1 MDIEKELA
9 AMQER
14 MFSRELLGVI
24 LEASAREREQDGR
37 DYSDP
42 KALSGVHLSTEQSAM
57 LSQAKALFLEK
68 LRRSMRFAFS
78 RGCYA
83 VFQQYFAKNPPEDPF
98 QVYIE
103 NYLPEDH
110 GRENADWEASD
121 AIIKALKEALPD
133 KEKARLLAIE
143 TVWESRYSG
152 VLRHSF
158 ILGCRYALSLI
169 ESIGRAGASL
179 SGRIRRIEQN
189 LKFDGIE

>member
-1 MDIEKELA
+1 MK
-9 AMQER
+9 
-14 MFSRELLGVI
+14 
-24 LEASAREREQDGR
+24 
-37 DYSDP
+37 
-42 KALSGVHLSTEQSAM
+42 
-57 LSQAKALFLEK
+57 K

-121 AIIKALKEALPD
+121 AIIKALKEELPD

-158 ILGCRYALSLI
+158 ILGCRYAFSLI
-169 ESIGRAGASL
+169 ESIGRAGTSL
-179 SGRIRRIEQN
+179 SGRIRRIEQD

>member
-24 LEASAREREQDGR
+24 LEASAREREQDGWN
-37 DYSDP
+37 YGNSE
-42 KALSGVHLSTEQSAM
+42 AFSAHFSAEQSAM

-121 AIIKALKEALPD
+121 AIIKALKETLPD
-133 KEKARLLAIE
+133 KERAWLLTVEALWE
-143 TVWESRYSG
+143 TRHNG
-152 VLRHSF
+152 VLDHAF
-158 ILGCRYALSLI
+158 VLGGRYALSLI
-169 ESIGRAGASL
+169 GGVQTVKPSFLVRIGE
-179 SGRIRRIEQN
+179 IEEG
-189 LKFDGIE
+189 LTFPEF

>member
-78 RGCYA
+78 RGLLCGFSA
-83 VFQQYFAKNPPEDPF
+83 VFCEKSPGGPF
-98 QVYIE
+98 PGLY
-103 NYLPEDH
+103 
-110 GRENADWEASD
+110 
-121 AIIKALKEALPD
+121 
-133 KEKARLLAIE
+133 
-143 TVWESRYSG
+143 
-152 VLRHSF
+152 
-158 ILGCRYALSLI
+158 
-169 ESIGRAGASL
+169 
-179 SGRIRRIEQN
+179 
-189 LKFDGIE
+189 

>member
-133 KEKARLLAIE
+133 KERAWLLTVEALWE
-143 TVWESRYSG
+143 TRHNG
-152 VLRHSF
+152 VLDHAF
-158 ILGCRYALSLI
+158 VLGGRYALSLI
-169 ESIGRAGASL
+169 GSVQTVKPSFL
-179 SGRIRRIEQN
+179 VRISEIEEG
-189 LKFDGIE
+189 LTFPEF